1 MFNYKICYLEVRKL
15 GFVTFNARREARDL
29 FEKGSLLPAQ
39 LHPSL
44 IGSWQ
49 RSRNYC
55 VDPFVDAAPAVPNR
69 RKDNLEKLLLEIA
82 EPYFKYF
89 GKLLLMCDC
98 VLTLSNSQ
106 GVILYVETPNP
117 KLKKLTVRHNFAV
130 DALWSEEG
138 VGTNAIGM
146 ALIEKTN
153 VFLNGCEHYSYTWH
167 PYCCAASPFFHPQTG
182 DVAGVVDL
190 TGFSDRVNLYS
201 MGWVAALARLIE
213 GELAKRILR
222 DNRKSF
228 SSQNAS
234 HFHFDNSPV
243 LKNSSLQVIGN
254 DPVFLSALELA
265 EKAAKTELNVL
276 LTGETGTGKEVFA
289 RMIHEKSSRAAGPF
303 VAVNC
308 GAVPKEL
315 MASELY
321 GYSEGAFTGASRRGY
336 PGRFEQADG
345 GTLFLDEIGDA
356 PLELQVGLLRVIE
369 EGCVYRLGSVRSTPI
384 NVRVLAATS
393 RDLGAM
399 IREGTFREDLY
410 YRLSGIAITVPPLRE
425 RREDIPLLAKHF
437 LDVVRNKSGR
447 WYVFEEELMQAFLA
461 YHWPGNVRELKNT
474 VERLAGL
481 TDDHILTAG
490 LFYQLIPK
498 NVEACPKQNTET
510 AVLVNAIR
518 KAGGNLSRA
527 AEILGINRTT
537 VYRRMKKYGVKK
549 EHIV

>member
-1 MFNYKICYLEVRKL
+1 MA
-15 GFVTFNARREARDL
+15 FVTFNTQRQARDL
-29 FEKGSLLPAQ
+29 FEKGNLHSAQ

-44 IGSWQ
+44 IGSWL
-49 RSRNYC
+49 RSRNYR
-55 VDPFVDAAPAVPNR
+55 VDSFIDAAPAVPTRPRN
-69 RKDNLEKLLLEIA
+69 DLEKLLLKIA

-89 GKLLLMCDC
+89 GNLLLMCDC
-98 VLTLSNSQ
+98 VLALSNSQ
-106 GVILYVETPNP
+106 GVLLYVETPNP
-117 KLKKLTVRHNFAV
+117 GLKRLAVRHNFMV

-153 VFLNGCEHYSYTWH
+153 VYLNGYEHYAYTWH
-167 PYCCAASPFFHPQTG
+167 PYCCAASPIFNPQTG

-190 TGFSDRVNLYS
+190 TGFSDRVNLHA
-201 MGWVAALARLIE
+201 MGWVAAVARLIE
-213 GELAKRILR
+213 AELARHILN
-222 DNRKSF
+222 NRNNRRKNCP
-228 SSQNAS
+228 SQNAS
-234 HFHFDNSPV
+234 HFYLCDGPV
-243 LKNSSLQVIGN
+243 LKNLSRQVIGN

-265 EKAAKTELNVL
+265 EKAARTELNVL

-321 GYSEGAFTGASRRGY
+321 GYLEGAFTGASRRGY

-369 EGCVYRLGSVRSTPI
+369 EGCVYRLGSVRPTSV

-393 RDLGAM
+393 KDLGAM

-410 YRLSGIAITVPPLRE
+410 YRLSGITITVPPLRE
-425 RREDIPLLAKHF
+425 RREDIPLLAKYF
-437 LDVVRNKSGR
+437 LDVVRSKSGR
-447 WYVFEEELMQAFLA
+447 CYVFEEELMQAFLT

-474 VERLAGL
+474 IERLAGL
-481 TDDHILTAG
+481 ADDDLLTAG

-498 NVEACPKQNTET
+498 SVAAHPEQNAET
-510 AVLVNAIR
+510 AILVNAIR

-537 VYRRMKKYGVKK
+537 LYRRIRKYGLKK
-549 EHIV
+549 EHIT